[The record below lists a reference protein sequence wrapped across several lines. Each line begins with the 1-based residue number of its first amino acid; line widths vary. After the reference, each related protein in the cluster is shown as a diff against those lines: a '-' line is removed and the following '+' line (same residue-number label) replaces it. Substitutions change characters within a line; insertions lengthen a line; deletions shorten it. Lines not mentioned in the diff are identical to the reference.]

1 MGINWEV
8 HSSDSGGVTCLAWRP
23 DGKVLSVAYEC
34 GRLQFLNLLDGTVLH
49 SMEFGTVVIRHLIW
63 VSCEHNV
70 TTKQTIFPPFESLSV
85 FTE

>member
-8 HSSDSGGVTCLAWRP
+8 SSSDSGGVTHLAWRP
-23 DGKVLSVAYEC
+23 DGKVIAVAYEC
-34 GRLQFLNLLDGTVLH
+34 GRLQFLNLLDGSVLY
-49 SMEFGTVVIRHLIW
+49 SKEFGANTFRYLTW
-63 VSCEHNV
+63 VSCEHDV